1 MATTT
6 KTKKKKLVYRQDPDG
21 VFRLKKIDDN
31 NSIKSVDLAN
41 KKKEVDNYLNEL
53 IDCSYSIVDDIPDK
67 EIAREEEEEKI
78 IHEIP
83 NPPSTQPEPKPK
95 PTTIKKLNQPL

>member
-1 MATTT
+1 MIFPIR
-6 KTKKKKLVYRQDPDG
+6 KLHEKKKK
-21 VFRLKKIDDN
+21 
-31 NSIKSVDLAN
+31 
-41 KKKEVDNYLNEL
+41 
-53 IDCSYSIVDDIPDK
+53 
-67 EIAREEEEEKI
+67 KI